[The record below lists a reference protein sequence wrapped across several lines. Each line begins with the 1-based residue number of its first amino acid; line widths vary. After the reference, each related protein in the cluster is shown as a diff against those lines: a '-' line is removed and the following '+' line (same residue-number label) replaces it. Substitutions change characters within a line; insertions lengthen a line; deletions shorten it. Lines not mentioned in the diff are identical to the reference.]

1 MSRALRALA
10 RFGAVAATLF
20 ALFVTHLPAPSAVG
34 VSEEDPRRE
43 DVRLVWHTLGEI
55 AKRLPD
61 LPAFFDPIRSDKTIH
76 FALFLP
82 PAALW
87 ALSFGRRLGPKQ
99 AAALFVGLAAWGS
112 LDELVQHLGGRD
124 GQWGDVAANLAGS
137 FTGVL
142 VVYAALS
149 VRRATPPRP
158 ATPPGSA
165 PEAGDPAESAGRPRT
180 GAGN

>member
-1 MSRALRALA
+1 MSQLLRTLA

-43 DVRLVWHTLGEI
+43 DVRRVWHTLGEI

-99 AAALFVGLAAWGS
+99 AAALFVGLAAWGG

-124 GQWGDVAANLAGS
+124 GQWGDVVANMAGAG
-137 FTGVL
+137 TGILL
-142 VVYAALS
+142 VYPLLHA
-149 VRRATPPRP
+149 RRATRPRRDAP
-158 ATPPGSA
+158 RGSA
-165 PEAGDPAESAGRPRT
+165 PEAGDPAESAERPRT
-180 GAGN
+180 GAGS